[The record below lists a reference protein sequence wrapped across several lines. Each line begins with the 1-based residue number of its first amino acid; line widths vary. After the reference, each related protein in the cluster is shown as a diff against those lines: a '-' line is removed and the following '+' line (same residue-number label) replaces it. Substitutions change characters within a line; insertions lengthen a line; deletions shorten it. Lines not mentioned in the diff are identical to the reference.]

1 MNDAFLMNHEDN
13 NDLEEL
19 SPLMEAIVPKLAAC
33 HIREYQPEDLEACIE
48 VYRSNEPDFLAP
60 EGLEN
65 FIEFLKLGT
74 SYYLVIEHDGDV
86 IGCGGLELVGDSD
99 SSTLVYGMVHREY
112 HRRGFGTT
120 LLAARI
126 ALLEVEDRPIDLW
139 MRTSTASM
147 PFYGRFGF
155 AYHADRSGR
164 ARDHAS
170 LWLSID
176 GQDIL
181 DTRDALE
188 ERSIRIYLNEDE
200 GEDVEE

>member
-13 NDLEEL
+13 TDLEEL

-33 HIREYQPEDLEACIE
+33 HIREHQPEDLEACIE

-200 GEDVEE
+200 GDEEES

>member
-86 IGCGGLELVGDSD
+86 IGCGGLELVGHQLEMAGGGLFAERDNFLD
-99 SSTLVYGMVHREY
+99 VGHDRAVFTGDHRW
-112 HRRGFGTT
+112 
-120 LLAARI
+120 L
-126 ALLEVEDRPIDLW
+126 
-139 MRTSTASM
+139 
-147 PFYGRFGF
+147 
-155 AYHADRSGR
+155 
-164 ARDHAS
+164 DHMH
-170 LWLSID
+170 
-176 GQDIL
+176 
-181 DTRDALE
+181 
-188 ERSIRIYLNEDE
+188 EDE
-200 GEDVEE
+200 AGIERAGELRG